1 MEQYINLNDISNEL
15 LIIPKATIDTLMKL
29 ENCSECI
36 SLYIFYYKTAKW
48 QKTNQIKA
56 NDEYVKK
63 SLKWGID
70 KIRKTKKTL
79 KENGL
84 IEIIQSRSNNKI
96 DGWYIQLNYLISS
109 KKTEDI
115 KVQVSNNTRFQ
126 QVGETTSSFQE
137 VSALKEYIKCL
148 KKEIE
153 VLKKEKGKK
162 ENNCDDNF
170 ETFYQAYPRKTG
182 KVNVEKWFNKNKPDE
197 ELMNKILTS
206 LEEHKKLKQW
216 QDKQFIPYPATWLN
230 QKRWEDEVEVEE
242 DTAKNNLSEV
252 VIDEE
257 EKQKQ
262 EMMMR
267 IARTMYTDEEMG
279 LK

>member
-96 DGWYIQLNYLISS
+96 DGWYIQLNYLVSS

-115 KVQVSNNTRFQ
+115 KVQVSNNTCFQ
-126 QVGETTSSFQE
+126 QVGEATSSFQE

-153 VLKKEKGKK
+153 VLKKEKDKK
-162 ENNCDDNF
+162 EINCDDNF
-170 ETFYQAYPRKTG
+170 ETFYKAYPRKIG
-182 KVNVEKWFNKNKPDE
+182 KANVEKWFNKNKPDE

-206 LEEHKKLKQW
+206 LEKHKKLKQW

-230 QKRWEDEVEVEE
+230 QKRWEDELDTILKVENKERRY
-242 DTAKNNLSEV
+242 NNV
-252 VIDEE
+252 
-257 EKQKQ
+257 
-262 EMMMR
+262 
-267 IARTMYTDEEMG
+267 G
-279 LK
+279 W

>member
-1 MEQYINLNDISNEL
+1 MEQYINLKDISNEL

-96 DGWYIQLNYLISS
+96 DGWYIHLNYLVSS
-109 KKTEDI
+109 KKSEDI
-115 KVQVSNNTRFQ
+115 KIQVSNNTCFQ
-126 QVGETTSSFQE
+126 QVGEATSSFQE

-153 VLKKEKGKK
+153 VLKKEKDKK
-162 ENNCDDNF
+162 ESNCDDNF
-170 ETFYQAYPRKTG
+170 ETFYKAYPHKVG
-182 KVNVEKWFNKNKPDE
+182 KANVEKWFNKNKPDE

-230 QKRWEDEVEVEE
+230 QKRWEDELDTNLKVENKERKYSNV
-242 DTAKNNLSEV
+242 SW
-252 VIDEE
+252 
-257 EKQKQ
+257 
-262 EMMMR
+262 
-267 IARTMYTDEEMG
+267 
-279 LK
+279 

>member
-96 DGWYIQLNYLISS
+96 DGWYIQLNYLVSS

-115 KVQVSNNTRFQ
+115 KVQVSNNTCFQ
-126 QVGETTSSFQE
+126 QVGEATSSFQE

-153 VLKKEKGKK
+153 VLKKEKDKK
-162 ENNCDDNF
+162 EINCDDNF
-170 ETFYQAYPRKTG
+170 ETFYQAYPRKIG

-230 QKRWEDEVEVEE
+230 QKRWEDELDTNLKVENKERRY
-242 DTAKNNLSEV
+242 NNV
-252 VIDEE
+252 
-257 EKQKQ
+257 
-262 EMMMR
+262 
-267 IARTMYTDEEMG
+267 G
-279 LK
+279 W

>member
-96 DGWYIQLNYLISS
+96 DGWYIQLNYLVSS

-115 KVQVSNNTRFQ
+115 KVQVSNSTCFQ
-126 QVGETTSSFQE
+126 QVGEATSSFQE

-153 VLKKEKGKK
+153 VLKKEKDKK
-162 ENNCDDNF
+162 EINCDDNF
-170 ETFYQAYPRKTG
+170 ETFYQSYPRKIG

-230 QKRWEDEVEVEE
+230 QKRWEDELDTNLKVENKERRY
-242 DTAKNNLSEV
+242 NNV
-252 VIDEE
+252 
-257 EKQKQ
+257 
-262 EMMMR
+262 
-267 IARTMYTDEEMG
+267 G
-279 LK
+279 W

>member
-1 MEQYINLNDISNEL
+1 MEQYINLKDISNEL

-96 DGWYIQLNYLISS
+96 DGWYIHLNYLVSS
-109 KKTEDI
+109 KKSEDI
-115 KVQVSNNTRFQ
+115 KIQVSNNTCFQ
-126 QVGETTSSFQE
+126 QVGEATSSFQE

-153 VLKKEKGKK
+153 VLKKEKDKK
-162 ENNCDDNF
+162 ESNYDDNF
-170 ETFYQAYPRKTG
+170 ETFYKAYPRKIG
-182 KVNVEKWFNKNKPDE
+182 KVNVEKWFKKNKPDE

-230 QKRWEDEVEVEE
+230 QKRWEDELDTNLKVENKERRYSNV
-242 DTAKNNLSEV
+242 
-252 VIDEE
+252 
-257 EKQKQ
+257 
-262 EMMMR
+262 
-267 IARTMYTDEEMG
+267 G
-279 LK
+279 W

>member
-96 DGWYIQLNYLISS
+96 DGWYIQLNYLVSS

-115 KVQVSNNTRFQ
+115 KVQVSNNTCFQ
-126 QVGETTSSFQE
+126 QVGEATSSFQE

-153 VLKKEKGKK
+153 VLKKEKDKK
-162 ENNCDDNF
+162 EINCDDNF
-170 ETFYQAYPRKTG
+170 ETFYQAYPRKIG

-230 QKRWEDEVEVEE
+230 QKRWEDELDTNLKVENKER
-242 DTAKNNLSEV
+242 KYNNV
-252 VIDEE
+252 
-257 EKQKQ
+257 
-262 EMMMR
+262 
-267 IARTMYTDEEMG
+267 G
-279 LK
+279 W

>member
-96 DGWYIQLNYLISS
+96 DGWYIQLNYLVSS

-115 KVQVSNNTRFQ
+115 KVQVSNNTCFQ
-126 QVGETTSSFQE
+126 QVGEATSSFQE

-153 VLKKEKGKK
+153 VLKKEKDKK
-162 ENNCDDNF
+162 EINCDDNF
-170 ETFYQAYPRKTG
+170 ETFYQSYPRKIG

-206 LEEHKKLKQW
+206 LEKHKKLKQW

-230 QKRWEDEVEVEE
+230 QKRWEDELDTILKVENKERRY
-242 DTAKNNLSEV
+242 NNV
-252 VIDEE
+252 
-257 EKQKQ
+257 
-262 EMMMR
+262 
-267 IARTMYTDEEMG
+267 G
-279 LK
+279 W

>member
-96 DGWYIQLNYLISS
+96 DGWYIQLNYLVSS

-115 KVQVSNNTRFQ
+115 KVQVSNNTCFQ
-126 QVGETTSSFQE
+126 QVGEATSSFQE

-153 VLKKEKGKK
+153 VLKKEKDKK
-162 ENNCDDNF
+162 EINCDDNF
-170 ETFYQAYPRKTG
+170 ETFYQAYPRKIG
-182 KVNVEKWFNKNKPDE
+182 KINVEKWFNKNKPDE

-230 QKRWEDEVEVEE
+230 QKRWEDELDTNLKVENKERRY
-242 DTAKNNLSEV
+242 NNV
-252 VIDEE
+252 
-257 EKQKQ
+257 
-262 EMMMR
+262 
-267 IARTMYTDEEMG
+267 G
-279 LK
+279 W

>member
-96 DGWYIQLNYLISS
+96 DGWYIQLNYLVSS
-109 KKTEDI
+109 KKTKDI
-115 KVQVSNNTRFQ
+115 KVQVSNNTCFQ
-126 QVGETTSSFQE
+126 QVGEATSSFQE

-153 VLKKEKGKK
+153 VLKKEKDKK
-162 ENNCDDNF
+162 EINCDDNF
-170 ETFYQAYPRKTG
+170 ETFYQSYPRKIG

-230 QKRWEDEVEVEE
+230 QKRWEDELDTNLKVENKERRY
-242 DTAKNNLSEV
+242 NNV
-252 VIDEE
+252 
-257 EKQKQ
+257 
-262 EMMMR
+262 
-267 IARTMYTDEEMG
+267 G
-279 LK
+279 W

>member
-96 DGWYIQLNYLISS
+96 DGWYIQLNYLVSS

-115 KVQVSNNTRFQ
+115 KVQVSNNTCFQ
-126 QVGETTSSFQE
+126 QVGEATSSFQE

-153 VLKKEKGKK
+153 VLKKEKDKK
-162 ENNCDDNF
+162 EINCYDNF
-170 ETFYQAYPRKTG
+170 ETFYQAYPRKIG

-230 QKRWEDEVEVEE
+230 QKRWEDELDTNLKVENKERRY
-242 DTAKNNLSEV
+242 NNV
-252 VIDEE
+252 
-257 EKQKQ
+257 
-262 EMMMR
+262 
-267 IARTMYTDEEMG
+267 G
-279 LK
+279 W

>member
-96 DGWYIQLNYLISS
+96 DGWYIHLNYLVSS
-109 KKTEDI
+109 KKSEDI
-115 KVQVSNNTRFQ
+115 KIQVSNNTCFQ
-126 QVGETTSSFQE
+126 QVGEATSSFQE

-153 VLKKEKGKK
+153 VLKKEKRINKEINDNDNDVSYHDTFDKENKPEKPKKPQRHKYGEYGNVYFTDEQYEKLKK
-162 ENNCDDNF
+162 EFPDDYEKRIQNVDDYVQ
-170 ETFYQAYPRKTG
+170 TTG
-182 KVNVEKWFNKNKPDE
+182 KRYKDFLAVIRTWA
-197 ELMNKILTS
+197 
-206 LEEHKKLKQW
+206 KK
-216 QDKQFIPYPATWLN
+216 
-230 QKRWEDEVEVEE
+230 E
-242 DTAKNNLSEV
+242 KNNNYYNRKEF
-252 VIDEE
+252 
-257 EKQKQ
+257 K
-262 EMMMR
+262 EME
-267 IARTMYTDEEMG
+267 TDESW
-279 LK
+279 

>member
-96 DGWYIQLNYLISS
+96 DGWYIQLNYLVSS

-115 KVQVSNNTRFQ
+115 KVQVSNNTCFQ
-126 QVGETTSSFQE
+126 QVGEATSSFQE

-153 VLKKEKGKK
+153 VLKKEKDKK
-162 ENNCDDNF
+162 EINCDDNF
-170 ETFYQAYPRKTG
+170 ETFYQSYPRKIG

-230 QKRWEDEVEVEE
+230 QKRWEDELDTNLKVENKERRY
-242 DTAKNNLSEV
+242 NNV
-252 VIDEE
+252 
-257 EKQKQ
+257 
-262 EMMMR
+262 
-267 IARTMYTDEEMG
+267 G
-279 LK
+279 W

>member
-96 DGWYIQLNYLISS
+96 DGWYIQLNYLVSS

-115 KVQVSNNTRFQ
+115 KVQVSNNTCFQ
-126 QVGETTSSFQE
+126 QVGEATSSFQE

-153 VLKKEKGKK
+153 VLKKEKDKK
-162 ENNCDDNF
+162 EINCDDNF
-170 ETFYQAYPRKTG
+170 ETFYQAYPRKIG
-182 KVNVEKWFNKNKPDE
+182 KINVEKWFNKNKPDE

-206 LEEHKKLKQW
+206 LEKHKKLKQW

-230 QKRWEDEVEVEE
+230 QKRWEDELDTILKVENKERRY
-242 DTAKNNLSEV
+242 NNV
-252 VIDEE
+252 
-257 EKQKQ
+257 
-262 EMMMR
+262 
-267 IARTMYTDEEMG
+267 G
-279 LK
+279 W

>member
-96 DGWYIQLNYLISS
+96 DGWYIHLNYLVSS
-109 KKTEDI
+109 KKSEDI
-115 KVQVSNNTRFQ
+115 KIQVSNNTCFQ
-126 QVGETTSSFQE
+126 QVGEATSSFQE

-153 VLKKEKGKK
+153 VLKKEKDKK
-162 ENNCDDNF
+162 ESNYDDNF
-170 ETFYQAYPRKTG
+170 ETFYKAYPRKIG
-182 KVNVEKWFNKNKPDE
+182 KANVEKWFKKNKPDE

-230 QKRWEDEVEVEE
+230 QKRWEDELDTNLKVENKERRYSNV
-242 DTAKNNLSEV
+242 
-252 VIDEE
+252 
-257 EKQKQ
+257 
-262 EMMMR
+262 
-267 IARTMYTDEEMG
+267 G
-279 LK
+279 W

>member
-96 DGWYIQLNYLISS
+96 DGWYIQLNYLVSS

-115 KVQVSNNTRFQ
+115 KVQVSNNTCFQ

-153 VLKKEKGKK
+153 VLKKEKDKK
-162 ENNCDDNF
+162 EINCDDNF
-170 ETFYQAYPRKTG
+170 ETFYQAYPRKIG

-230 QKRWEDEVEVEE
+230 QKRWEDELDTNLKVENKERRY
-242 DTAKNNLSEV
+242 NNV
-252 VIDEE
+252 
-257 EKQKQ
+257 
-262 EMMMR
+262 
-267 IARTMYTDEEMG
+267 G
-279 LK
+279 W

>member
-96 DGWYIQLNYLISS
+96 DGWYIQLNYLVSS

-115 KVQVSNNTRFQ
+115 KVQVSNNTCFQ
-126 QVGETTSSFQE
+126 QVGEATSSFQE

-153 VLKKEKGKK
+153 VLKKEKDKK
-162 ENNCDDNF
+162 EINCDDNF
-170 ETFYQAYPRKTG
+170 ETFYQSYPRKIG

-230 QKRWEDEVEVEE
+230 QKRWEDEL
-242 DTAKNNLSEV
+242 DTILKFENKERRYNNV
-252 VIDEE
+252 
-257 EKQKQ
+257 
-262 EMMMR
+262 
-267 IARTMYTDEEMG
+267 G
-279 LK
+279 W